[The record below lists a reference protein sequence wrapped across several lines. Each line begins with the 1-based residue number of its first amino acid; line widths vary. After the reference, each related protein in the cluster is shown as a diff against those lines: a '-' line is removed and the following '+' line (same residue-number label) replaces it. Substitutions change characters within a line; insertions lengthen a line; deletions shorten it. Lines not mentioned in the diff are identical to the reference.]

1 MDAARE
7 GNISLMEEILNSSF
21 FIDINA
27 RDDKVS
33 MKWIDHMISW
43 NHMIYS
49 SVDRIYGYSLESS
62 SNTYGSIEYET

>member
-33 MKWIDHMISW
+33 MK
-43 NHMIYS
+43 
-49 SVDRIYGYSLESS
+49 
-62 SNTYGSIEYET
+62 